1 MTERSS
7 PFARGG
13 ALVSSGLVLA
23 ALALPAAA
31 SAIEDCRAPLPDAD
45 VPGSATT
52 ESAPDD
58 LASQSLSRRL
68 AACGSVLEPPPVG
81 DPDIIEPAPRIG
93 DPMTIHP
100 RVPEDIR
107 P

>member
-1 MTERSS
+1 MRKRSS
-7 PFARGG
+7 PFAMGA
-13 ALVSSGLVLA
+13 ALVSSGLILA
-23 ALALPAAA
+23 AMALPAAA
-31 SAIEDCRAPLPDAD
+31 SAIEDCRAPRPDAD

-58 LASQSLSRRL
+58 LASQSLSRKL
-68 AACGSVLEPPPVG
+68 ATCGSVLDPPPVG

-93 DPMTIHP
+93 DPMNIHP
-100 RVPEDIR
+100 RVPEDAR